1 MVEFEWDEDKRLSNL
16 EKHELDFLA
25 ARRLFDGRPLFTT
38 TNLHH
43 DELRSVST
51 GVNEYRHYT
60 VVWTEPDERIRIISF
75 RRARNAEERNYRQLY
90 G

>member
-1 MVEFEWDEDKRLSNL
+1 
-16 EKHELDFLA
+16 
-25 ARRLFDGRPLFTT
+25 
-38 TNLHH
+38 
-43 DELRSVST
+43 SVST